1 MEPRRKLSSADSAQ
15 FIFSLLCLIN
25 SAYLLYHHRN
35 GKMCDHYEIFMYFL
49 LFGSLIWL
57 IYLLMTLVIQF
68 RNKGMNMLL
77 ASMDW
82 IFILFHICMFV
93 WANFLYFDS
102 NSCSQM
108 WDFWVLIYLIFGYIA
123 FFCVVC
129 VLFMALLRR
138 IKRNKYIQANP
149 DHENLPEPEEYL
161 YEDINNQENTPYV

>member
-1 MEPRRKLSSADSAQ
+1 
-15 FIFSLLCLIN
+15 
-25 SAYLLYHHRN
+25 
-35 GKMCDHYEIFMYFL
+35 
-49 LFGSLIWL
+49 
-57 IYLLMTLVIQF
+57 
-68 RNKGMNMLL
+68 
-77 ASMDW
+77 
-82 IFILFHICMFV
+82 
-93 WANFLYFDS
+93 
-102 NSCSQM
+102 M